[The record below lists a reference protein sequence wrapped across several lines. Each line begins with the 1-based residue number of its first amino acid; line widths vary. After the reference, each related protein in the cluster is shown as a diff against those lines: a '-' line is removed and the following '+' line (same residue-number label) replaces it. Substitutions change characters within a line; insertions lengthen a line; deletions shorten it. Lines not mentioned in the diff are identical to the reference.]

1 VIRVIGFILVI
12 CALNVYGQCPLINVG
27 PDMTLNCIQPC
38 TTVTAN
44 YIPTFQT
51 TSYTVT
57 SIPYAPYP
65 YTTGTLYNIPIDDR
79 WSPVLNLPF
88 TFCFYN
94 QAYTQYVFSTNGI
107 ISFNLTYAGAFASW
121 APTITIPTAAAL
133 FPRSMIGLFHDID
146 PSIGGTVRY
155 SIQGNYPCR
164 RLVLS
169 FSNVPHYTC
178 NTQRSTFQ
186 IVLHEITN
194 IIEVFVER
202 KQTCAIWNGGR
213 ACLGIQNTA
222 GTLAAS
228 PPGRNTATYTIN
240 TPEAWRFSPNGLP
253 TSSFNWLNTNITNT
267 QYTHCYDA
275 DSTLIG
281 QVTYQSCNGT
291 QLILRDTMNVSKQVN
306 DFSLLGISIN

>member
-1 VIRVIGFILVI
+1 MIRVIRFILI
-12 CALNVYGQCPLINVG
+12 LCSLNLYGQCPLIDVG

-51 TSYTVT
+51 TSYAVS
-57 SIPYAPYP
+57 SIPYTPYS

-94 QAYTQYVFSTNGI
+94 QAYTQYVFSTNGV
-107 ISFNLTYAGAFASW
+107 ISFNLTYAGAFSPW
-121 APTITIPTAAAL
+121 AFTAAIPTAAAF

-155 SIQGNYPCR
+155 GIQGSYPCR
-164 RLVLS
+164 KLVLS

-213 ACLGIQNTA
+213 ACLGIQNPA
-222 GTLAAS
+222 GTLATF
-228 PPGRNTATYTIN
+228 PPGRNTAVYTIN

-253 TSSFNWLNTNITNT
+253 TSSFNWYNTNITNT
-267 QYTHCYDA
+267 QYIHCYDA

-306 DFSLLGISIN
+306 DFSLLGISVN